1 MFGVLYYTNGL
12 LFITLISIIY
22 FVGAE
27 VESGCT
33 LTTSGEIRVLS
44 KEEWEEKKRRYEEAL
59 RGSE

>member
-1 MFGVLYYTNGL
+1 MIKVLFDLKKEYYL
-12 LFITLISIIY
+12 LE
-22 FVGAE
+22 AE

-33 LTTSGEIRVLS
+33 LTKSGEIRVLS

>member
-1 MFGVLYYTNGL
+1 LFFCTTLRVYF
-12 LFITLISIIY
+12 FITFLSIIY

-27 VESGCT
+27 VESGYT

-44 KEEWEEKKRRYEEAL
+44 KEEWKEKKRRYEEAL